1 MTILDSQWAS
11 PSKSSWKYK
20 DADLLFKETTGNQ
33 ANKRL
38 KDSVIKRYRLNMKRE
53 SFQTLMIG
61 HTDKNKSG
69 DINM

>member
-1 MTILDSQWAS
+1 M
-11 PSKSSWKYK
+11 
-20 DADLLFKETTGNQ
+20 FKETTGNQ